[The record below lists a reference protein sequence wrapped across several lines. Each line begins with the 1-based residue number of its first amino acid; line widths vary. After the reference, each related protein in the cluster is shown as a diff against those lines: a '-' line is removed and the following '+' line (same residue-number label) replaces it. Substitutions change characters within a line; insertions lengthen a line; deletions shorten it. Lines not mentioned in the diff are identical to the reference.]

1 MSSENLIEDILSAK
15 DLIVVLENRY
25 GDKYVESYQ
34 LPVIMLKN
42 SKLWAKFGNVHS
54 ATGHSDMNESL
65 VLSYAYNN
73 FSDVV
78 CTVGLN
84 SFTQRFYSSYVYSS
98 IKFQCRNSYQ
108 KIWSDKGVGD
118 LSILDEAVR
127 AGLKMKLVLKCDQG
141 CSYIVPVH
149 TLEVFKNK
157 REFNLESIFDGFPE
171 ILRDHSLI
179 ESLGQDFKEALD
191 KLTPP
196 SYPGTAYNHNQ
207 KFFMMSFITDGTNVM
222 QREFDENK
230 QSIDKVFETKSIEI
244 FAEVN

>member
-15 DLIVVLENRY
+15 DLTVVLENRY

-34 LPVIMLKN
+34 LPVIMLQDNKF
-42 SKLWAKFGNVHS
+42 WAKFGNVHS
-54 ATGHSDMNESL
+54 ATGHFDMNESIA
-65 VLSYAYNN
+65 LSYAYNN

-98 IKFQCRNSYQ
+98 IKFQSRNTYK

-118 LSILDEAVR
+118 ISILDEAVR
-127 AGLKMKLVLKCDQG
+127 AGLKMKMVLECG
-141 CSYIVPVH
+141 HGYSYIVPVH

-157 REFNLESIFDGFPE
+157 EKFNLESEFDGFPF
-171 ILRDHSLI
+171 ILKDHDFIASLAH
-179 ESLGQDFKEALD
+179 DFKVALD
-191 KLTPP
+191 KFTPP

-207 KFFMMSFITDGTNVM
+207 KFFMMSFITDGVNVM
-222 QREFDENK
+222 QCEFDKNK
-230 QSIDKVFETKSIEI
+230 QVVDKLFETKSIGV